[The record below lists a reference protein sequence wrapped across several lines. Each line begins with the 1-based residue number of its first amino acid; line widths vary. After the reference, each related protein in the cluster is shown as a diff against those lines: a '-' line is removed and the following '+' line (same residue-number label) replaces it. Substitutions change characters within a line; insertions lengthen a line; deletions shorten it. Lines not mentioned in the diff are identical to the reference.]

1 MSKTDRKEAESQVRC
16 LMIDPTEEAA
26 ATARSGD
33 SHRSRERLHRRTSL
47 STVTNIFLDEEIYL
61 AQLALRARILNKD
74 FQRAVLDVV
83 SSHQVSRDFSITQEN
98 ASGRC
103 QPLHHEGKIHV
114 MQCTFDQGPA
124 WVEVHSAPPKR
135 ITRMREK
142 VFEYAPPHPQATWPL
157 CANILDPV
165 RLSIVIRGSCQIVQ
179 TMRWFTDHEAD
190 TGLRICRVK
199 NGFAS
204 NGDSDGYRDLK
215 LCVLFSSRDGLSIIG
230 EIQIHDS
237 VLFDL
242 KENKVACPLFLVAK
256 SCFFSLS
263 CPFLLVN

>member
-1 MSKTDRKEAESQVRC
+1 M
-16 LMIDPTEEAA
+16 
-26 ATARSGD
+26 
-33 SHRSRERLHRRTSL
+33 
-47 STVTNIFLDEEIYL
+47 

-74 FQRAVLDVV
+74 FQRAVLEVV
-83 SSHQVSRDFSITQEN
+83 TSHQVSRGVSIPQEN
-98 ASGRC
+98 RKC
-103 QPLHHEGKIHV
+103 LPQHHEGKTHR

-124 WVEVHSAPPKR
+124 WVEIHSAPPKR

-165 RLSIVIRGSCQIVQ
+165 RLSIVVQGSCQIVQ
-179 TMRWFTDHEAD
+179 TMRWFTNYEVD

-204 NGDSDGYRDLK
+204 KGDSDGYRDLK
-215 LCVLFSSRDGLSIIG
+215 LCMLFSSRDGLRIIG

-237 VLFDL
+237 MLFDL
-242 KENKVACPLFLVAK
+242 KENKVVCLF
-256 SCFFSLS
+256 FFVQINFEL
-263 CPFLLVN
+263 